1 MTERE
6 EYVTATEARDLLGVS
21 QYKMTA
27 MIQNGEIA
35 TYPDP
40 FNKRAKLIK
49 RADIEAWLAQAK
61 RPRKPHKRLIEG
73 EEKKRRAA

>member
-1 MTERE
+1 MTQNE

-27 MIQNGEIA
+27 MIHNGEIA

-49 RADIEAWLAQAK
+49 RADIDAWLAQAK
-61 RPRKPHKRLIEG
+61 RPRKPHKRQNEG
-73 EEKKRRAA
+73 EEKDRAA